1 VLGAIGLLTAGAA
14 PALAATG
21 NLGASV
27 LSAPA
32 PGLLGDDP
40 RSNPTPTTQQD
51 GVGDDEAA
59 DEPLDDHAATGVG
72 PGLGDALAGAVYAL
86 PGALIALAGVALAR
100 AQRPPRARR
109 QRASGPEA
117 AAPPSSD
124 PGDPGPNAE
133 PVLEAPPPEGVDGVL
148 RVAQAFLD
156 RGDERAAARL
166 AIAVDLAPERSTP
179 HTCRGIALE
188 RLGRTEEALAANEG
202 ARRAGAGAEPAY
214 RQARLLAREGEPGR
228 ALARL
233 REAVDE
239 EPALPEDAA
248 GDEAFDALRDRPRF
262 LALVGRL

>member
-1 VLGAIGLLTAGAA
+1 MVRRALAGRSRPDCSASLVTVLGAIGLLTAGAA

-32 PGLLGDDP
+32 PGPPGDDP

-117 AAPPSSD
+117 AA
-124 PGDPGPNAE
+124 
-133 PVLEAPPPEGVDGVL
+133 
-148 RVAQAFLD
+148 RF
-156 RGDERAAARL
+156 

-188 RLGRTEEALAANEG
+188 CLGRTEEALAANEG